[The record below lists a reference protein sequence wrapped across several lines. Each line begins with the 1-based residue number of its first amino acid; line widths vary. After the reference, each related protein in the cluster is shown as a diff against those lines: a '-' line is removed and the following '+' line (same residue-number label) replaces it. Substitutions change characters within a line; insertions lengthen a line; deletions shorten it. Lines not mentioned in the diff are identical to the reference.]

1 MALEVQVFSIDFFE
15 NINSYKANLTI
26 SQVIKFFEKY
36 NISIPKTTIQNFV
49 RNEVVSEVVDKR
61 YYTKQ
66 HLLEIIV
73 ALGYREVFDL
83 STIKTLNKILEKECE
98 KTSVEEVFYNIFNVN
113 KSVLQN
119 NENIIDT
126 LNNSIKVSYLE
137 TIAIMTKSV
146 FFKKVALEKLNN

>member
-1 MALEVQVFSIDFFE
+1 MALEVQVFNIDFFE

-36 NISIPKTTIQNFV
+36 NVSIPKTTIQNFV

-66 HLLEIIV
+66 HLLEIII

-83 STIKTLNKILEKECE
+83 SSIKNLNKLIIKECE
-98 KTSVEEVFYNIFNVN
+98 TVGVDEVFYNIFNVN
-113 KSVLQN
+113 KAVLENKKTNSWDEN
-119 NENIIDT
+119 N
-126 LNNSIKVSYLE
+126 YLE
-137 TIAIMTKSV
+137 IVSIMTKSV
-146 FFKKVALEKLNN
+146 IYKKVAVEKLNM